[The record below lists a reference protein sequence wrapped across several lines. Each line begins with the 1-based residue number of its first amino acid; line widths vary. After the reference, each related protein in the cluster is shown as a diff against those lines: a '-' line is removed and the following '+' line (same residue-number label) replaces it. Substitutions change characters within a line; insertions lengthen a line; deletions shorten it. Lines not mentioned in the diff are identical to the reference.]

1 VFEVGETTMGLEVD
15 PLLQEYVVAP
25 EAVSVADPPE
35 QIEEEFTVM
44 VGVGL
49 TVMVATAVPEHPAVL
64 DPVTVYDVFE
74 VGETTM
80 GLEVEPLL
88 HA

>member
-1 VFEVGETTMGLEVD
+1 
-15 PLLQEYVVAP
+15 VAP
-25 EAVSVADPPE
+25 LAVNVAEPPE
-35 QIEEEFTVM
+35 QIASELTVI

-49 TVMVATAVPEHPAVL
+49 TVIVATAVPEHPAVL

-74 VGETTM
+74 VGETTI

-88 HA
+88 HE

>member
-1 VFEVGETTMGLEVD
+1 
-15 PLLQEYVVAP
+15 
-25 EAVSVADPPE
+25 
-35 QIEEEFTVM
+35 M

-74 VGETTM
+74 VGEIIN
-80 GLEVEPLL
+80 GLEVDPVDHE
-88 HA
+88 